1 VTTAA
6 AAQSQDRLSDKIGRF
21 VAIPHTFVEDMPNL
35 SPASVKLFLY
45 LRFRAN
51 NQTDE
56 AYPSYD
62 AIAKDTGL
70 ARATISEGIK
80 GLIERGWLK
89 KKRRFSNSTI
99 YEICA
104 PSISSEIELMNDKNE
119 PPLVQKLNC
128 ISSIFELPLVQ
139 KLNSN
144 KNQRTRTKEQH
155 HQAQTLDKVANANCD
170 PKDDDDD
177 DDFFKQIKSEL
188 SKQNLVMTPRTIK
201 AAKRL
206 ATSKYAIEIIRA
218 EAAKVAPTSKSRTGV
233 LLTALERFDIATYT
247 PPVKEIIKMLKEY

>member
-1 VTTAA
+1 MTTAA
-6 AAQSQDRLSDKIGRF
+6 AVQSQDRLIDKIGRF
-21 VAIPHTFVEDMPNL
+21 VAISHTFVEDMPNL

-56 AYPSYD
+56 AFPSYD
-62 AIAKDTGL
+62 AISKDTGL

-99 YEICA
+99 YEICN
-104 PSISSEIELMNDKNE
+104 PSISSEIELMDDKNE

-128 ISSIFELPLVQ
+128 ISSEIELPLVQ

-144 KNQRTRTKEQH
+144 KNQSTRTKEQH

-170 PKDDDDD
+170 PKDDDD

-233 LLTALERFDIATYT
+233 LLTALERFDIITYT
-247 PPVKEIIKMLKEY
+247 PPVKETIKIRKEY

>member
-6 AAQSQDRLSDKIGRF
+6 AEPRQDRLIDKIGRF

-56 AYPSYD
+56 AFPSYD

-70 ARATISEGIK
+70 AMATISKAIK
-80 GLIERGWLK
+80 GLEIRGWVK

-99 YEICA
+99 YEICT
-104 PSISSEIELMNDKNE
+104 PSITSKNEVMDIKNE
-119 PPLVQKLNC
+119 PPLLQNLKC
-128 ISSIFELPLVQ
+128 ITSEFEVPLLQ
-139 KLNSN
+139 NLKPN
-144 KNQRTRTKEQH
+144 KNQSTRTKEQH

-218 EAAKVAPTSKSRTGV
+218 EATKVAPTSKSRTGV

-247 PPVKEIIKMLKEY
+247 PPVKTVIRLIEEY